1 MFSMKMSNIQNIF
14 IMFIHVYIHL
24 LDSVKNEEDPF
35 PKSGRC

>member
-14 IMFIHVYIHL
+14 IMFIYIHL
-24 LDSVKNEEDPF
+24 LDSVTNEEDPF